1 MNKLN
6 LSQIQVE
13 NIVTNSGIRVD
24 KNNIKLIRNRFK
36 SRIKLGKYDLN
47 YFKKRKKLESII
59 KFNQ

>member
-47 YFKKRKKLESII
+47 YFKKEKR
-59 KFNQ
+59 N